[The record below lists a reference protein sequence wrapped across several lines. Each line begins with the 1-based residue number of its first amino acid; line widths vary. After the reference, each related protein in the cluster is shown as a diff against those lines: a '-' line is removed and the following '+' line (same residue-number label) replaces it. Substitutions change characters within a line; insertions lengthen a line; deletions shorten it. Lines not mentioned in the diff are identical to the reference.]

1 METPSKRR
9 LNQAIKE
16 NLTSDVVSPGMM
28 RWERHITSV
37 PVFPSTCNPNL
48 SIRRTLA
55 KPEWGT
61 FYRIPRIWDYQAHEK
76 QTNKQTKAVTD
87 QSRPWGDTIAQ
98 CIMMPGIWSW
108 SRERT
113 LMENQWNPN
122 EIRSLLNNH
131 VPMSNFFALTHN
143 KKCYLWRKVSLI
155 YTTLNLSLF
164 QNKMFI

>member
-1 METPSKRR
+1 MLEVHPGFNSLLCIYTVEFPWIFLLYSLNFQLCSK
-9 LNQAIKE
+9 I
-16 NLTSDVVSPGMM
+16 LTSLG
-28 RWERHITSV
+28 I
-37 PVFPSTCNPNL
+37 FL
-48 SIRRTLA
+48 
-55 KPEWGT
+55 
-61 FYRIPRIWDYQAHEK
+61 DYL
-76 QTNKQTKAVTD
+76 KQTKAVTD

-164 QNKMFI
+164 QN